1 MFLFP
6 QGGSKKPVGKVYH
19 CGEPGCD
26 FTSKHSAGTS
36 RHRIRYHGI
45 YRKPPPGQAH
55 VIGHKPDTFASM
67 MGSMKYGKPQSGQT
81 NSSTNSFANAAVS
94 SNLNLTQESDRPTRP
109 ILNIEVDQ
117 AIREHFSQETITS
130 QALLSRSS
138 PGFPSRDSPSFPSI
152 QNTLN
157 NVIATSGNQP
167 ANINTSPSD
176 NLTIQVSDNRGNSNS
191 TPQMKESHVSN
202 QVINPSQVVNPSQVI
217 TPNQMIS
224 PNQVINPNQMI
235 SPNQVMSPDEVIN
248 LDEDSDDEN
257 LIEWYEDEDEDCM
270 ITLDSPPTSIP
281 ASPDGEIASPA
292 ALVNQHVK
300 KSNYKECVICGQLLS
315 NNWALKRHLL
325 SHKNGNRVNS
335 EKSKFKCAVCGLNL
349 QGLQGLER
357 HLEII
362 HAIKDRTEIRRLAKQ
377 CTNIVT
383 PRTYTHLGYG
393 KIYAK
398 RRYPNTTADPNHK
411 CEASKCHK
419 CPECGLCLATQFSL
433 KRHMKN
439 LHDINMFD
447 AKKTKKLAPSSEQAP
462 STLSNTKQASNFVPA
477 STTTQSPDIVNLNIG
492 GNYVNLVQARP
503 IQEANQALNQGTSI
517 VVLTPLDGQA
527 SSQGSASNQLY
538 IPLPVVE
545 AQASN
550 PQTTTQTPIN
560 IEPIEME
567 EPSHP
572 EPGSTDVGT
581 VQSIGNLN
589 HNSGTVQTAGNL
601 VCAVCQNSF
610 NDLVMFKAHECN
622 LTSTDRNVFP
632 CQACNHI
639 FPTQKKL
646 IEHMFIHARVPEPG
660 SQQPSRGSQQ
670 GGHQASSTASHGS
683 RPQAP
688 AAPRPHVCQVNR
700 KFIKHQC

>member
-1 MFLFP
+1 M
-6 QGGSKKPVGKVYH
+6 
-19 CGEPGCD
+19 
-26 FTSKHSAGTS
+26 
-36 RHRIRYHGI
+36 
-45 YRKPPPGQAH
+45 
-55 VIGHKPDTFASM
+55 IGHKPDTFTSM
-67 MGSMKYGKPQSGQT
+67 MGSMKYGKPQSGNLT
-81 NSSTNSFANAAVS
+81 AEPNKAVS

-117 AIREHFSQETITS
+117 AIREHFSQEMVNT
-130 QALLSRSS
+130 QAVPSRIS
-138 PGFPSRDSPSFPSI
+138 PGLPSRDSPGFPSI

-167 ANINTSPSD
+167 VSINTSPSD
-176 NLTIQVSDNRGNSNS
+176 NLTIQVRDNRGNSNS
-191 TPQMKESHVSN
+191 TPEMKESNVSD

-235 SPNQVMSPDEVIN
+235 SPNQVMNPDQMISSNQVMNPDQVINPNQVMNPDQVIN
-248 LDEDSDDEN
+248 LDEDSDDDN
-257 LIEWYEDEDEDCM
+257 LIEWYEDEEDDCM

-300 KSNYKECVICGQLLS
+300 TSNYKECVICGQLLS

-411 CEASKCHK
+411 CEPSKCHK
-419 CPECGLCLATQFSL
+419 CTECGLCLATQFSL

-439 LHDINMFD
+439 LHDINTFD
-447 AKKTKKLAPSSEQAP
+447 PKKTKKQAPSSEQAS
-462 STLSNTKQASNFVPA
+462 STVSTPEQASAFMPA
-477 STTTQSPDIVNLNIG
+477 STTSQSPDVVNLNIG

-527 SSQGSASNQLY
+527 PNQGSTSQLY

-545 AQASN
+545 AQAASN
-550 PQTTTQTPIN
+550 PETTTQTPIN

-567 EPSHP
+567 EPSQP
-572 EPGSTDVGT
+572 EPGS
-581 VQSIGNLN
+581 SNLN
-589 HNSGTVQTAGNL
+589 IDPGRAQSVANLNNDSVTSQTAGNL

-610 NDLVMFKAHECN
+610 TDLVMFKAHECN

-646 IEHMFIHARVPEPG
+646 IEHMFIHARVPETG
-660 SQQPSRGSQQ
+660 SQQPSRGSQLSQPSRGSQQ
-670 GGHQASSTASHGS
+670 GGHQASSTTSRGS

-688 AAPRPHVCQVNR
+688 AAPRPHVCQVCLFR
-700 KFIKHQC
+700 FTSSV